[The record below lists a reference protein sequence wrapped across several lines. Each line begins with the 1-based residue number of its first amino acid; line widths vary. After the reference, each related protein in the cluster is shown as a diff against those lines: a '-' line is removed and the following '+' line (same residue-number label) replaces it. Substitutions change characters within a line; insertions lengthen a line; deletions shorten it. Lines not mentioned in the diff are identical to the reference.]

1 MFTDATTEEINKV
14 MEHAWI
20 AFYQYRKMQLKKR
33 LQFMHTGE

>member
-14 MEHAWI
+14 MEHVRI
-20 AFYQYRKMQLKKR
+20 AFHQYRKMQLKKR